1 MEDHVAIR
9 CTDPKISEYY
19 MDDWH
24 ISVTE
29 HHILKSRG
37 IERENFEHQL
47 RLPNVPEMI
56 FDKNCISVTFHGT
69 HQLASGIHF
78 TALDALKLVDAE
90 HITLEVCLCIVPPSR
105 SIYLFKYFQVPIAN
119 NWRQARIGA
128 EEQVDHPKPYD
139 WTFTTPYTGT
149 LTGSWSVQPHKE
161 GLDLTLLQRRD
172 PILFYAE
179 TMLFEDE
186 LGDNGVAM
194 LSVRF
199 RAMATGFFL
208 LQRFFLR
215 VDGGLVRV
223 YDTRLQWRKGDDY
236 LIRDIRQAESSSW
249 QPSMVG
255 ICLMEADRVC
265 DKLLEHRCE
274 TLVPTA

>member
-9 CTDPKISEYY
+9 CTDPKVSKYS

-24 ISVTE
+24 VSVTE

-37 IERENFEHQL
+37 IERESFERQL
-47 RLPNVPEMI
+47 RLPSVPEMI
-56 FDKNCISVTFHGT
+56 FDKNCVSITFQNT
-69 HQLASGIHF
+69 QQPASGIHF

-90 HITLEVCLCIVPPSR
+90 HITLEVPV
-105 SIYLFKYFQVPIAN
+105 AN
-119 NWRQARIGA
+119 SWRQARIGA

-139 WTFTTPYTGT
+139 WTFTTSYTGT
-149 LTGSWSVQPHKE
+149 LTGTWSVQPHKE
-161 GLDLTLLQRRD
+161 GLDLSLLQRRD

-194 LSVRF
+194 LSVKF

-223 YDTRLQWRKGDDY
+223 YDTRLQWRKSDDY
-236 LIRDIRQAESSSW
+236 LIRDIRQMESSSW

-255 ICLMEADRVC
+255 VCLMEADRVC
-265 DKLLEHRCE
+265 DKLLQHHCE
-274 TLVPTA
+274 KLVPTA

>member
-9 CTDPKISEYY
+9 CTDPKVSKYS

-24 ISVTE
+24 VSVTE

-37 IERENFEHQL
+37 IERE
-47 RLPNVPEMI
+47 VP
-56 FDKNCISVTFHGT
+56 V
-69 HQLASGIHF
+69 
-78 TALDALKLVDAE
+78 
-90 HITLEVCLCIVPPSR
+90 
-105 SIYLFKYFQVPIAN
+105 AN
-119 NWRQARIGA
+119 SWRQARIGA

-139 WTFTTPYTGT
+139 WTFTTSYTGT
-149 LTGSWSVQPHKE
+149 LTGTWSVQPHKE
-161 GLDLTLLQRRD
+161 GLDLSLLQRRD

-223 YDTRLQWRKGDDY
+223 YDTRLQWRKSDDY
-236 LIRDIRQAESSSW
+236 LIRDVRQMESSSW

-255 ICLMEADRVC
+255 VCLMEADRVC
-265 DKLLEHRCE
+265 DKLIQHRCE
-274 TLVPTA
+274 KLFPTA